1 MKFKIKLMNYKED
14 EKTYKI
20 RANAKDKI
28 YYLKYIHKL
37 IESPTTLR
45 KYHL

>member
-28 YYLKYIHKL
+28 
-37 IESPTTLR
+37 
-45 KYHL
+45 

>member
-1 MKFKIKLMNYKED
+1 MKKPK
-14 EKTYKI
+14 KI

-37 IESPTTLR
+37 IRVTYYT
-45 KYHL
+45 